1 MKVYNVKVVN
11 KIDIHEYKVKQT
23 VILKQTESKNTKK

>member
-1 MKVYNVKVVN
+1 MKVYNESCK
-11 KIDIHEYKVKQT
+11 KRIDIHEYKVKQT